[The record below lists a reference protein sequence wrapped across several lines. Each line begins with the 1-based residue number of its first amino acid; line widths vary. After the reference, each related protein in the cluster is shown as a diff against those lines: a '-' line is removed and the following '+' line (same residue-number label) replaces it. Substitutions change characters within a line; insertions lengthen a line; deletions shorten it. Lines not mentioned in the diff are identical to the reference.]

1 MASVRC
7 STASSSSTNSHS
19 AWQVRRGENMRL
31 VLFHACGRETVPYI
45 AARHPQRRRVG
56 YDDGR
61 FPGNSSRNHI
71 AGLGQDAGPDTQRFG
86 FRGVGQRCFLLGSYR
101 CFLCLFVS
109 SPVGRCPAVVAG
121 QGFLQECCGRCGC
134 PRRFFRSDRCVG
146 NFFSFRKAKITKRNE
161 ICERAGQKERWRSNP
176 SFFVCSA
183 EKFPIFAPNWFSPSL
198 PGRGMKR
205 EPGVNP
211 GLSRSCDAP

>member
-19 AWQVRRGENMRL
+19 ACRSGE
-31 VLFHACGRETVPYI
+31 VKICGWSCSTPA
-45 AARHPQRRRVG
+45 AARLSRTSLPATRSVVG
-56 YDDGR
+56 SAMMTAR

-71 AGLGQDAGPDTQRFG
+71 AGLGQDARPRYAALWFPWRGPAR
-86 FRGVGQRCFLLGSYR
+86 FLLGSYR

-109 SPVGRCPAVVAG
+109 SPVRSLSRCCCRSGLFAGVLWPLRMPATVFPVG
-121 QGFLQECCGRCGC
+121 SMRREFLFLSE
-134 PRRFFRSDRCVG
+134 SKD
-146 NFFSFRKAKITKRNE
+146 NETKRNMRE
-161 ICERAGQKERWRSNP
+161 GGPKRKMARNP

-211 GLSRSCDAP
+211 GLFPQL

>member
-1 MASVRC
+1 MM
-7 STASSSSTNSHS
+7 TA
-19 AWQVRRGENMRL
+19 
-31 VLFHACGRETVPYI
+31 
-45 AARHPQRRRVG
+45 
-56 YDDGR
+56 R
-61 FPGNSSRNHI
+61 FPGNSSRNI
-71 AGLGQDAGPDTQRFG
+71 SPDWGRMPAPIRSALVSVAWASAFSTRFISLFFVFVCQFAGRSLSRCCCRSGLFAGVLWPLRM
-86 FRGVGQRCFLLGSYR
+86 
-101 CFLCLFVS
+101 
-109 SPVGRCPAVVAG
+109 PATV
-121 QGFLQECCGRCGC
+121 
-134 PRRFFRSDRCVG
+134 FRSDRCVG

>member
-1 MASVRC
+1 
-7 STASSSSTNSHS
+7 
-19 AWQVRRGENMRL
+19 MRL

-56 YDDGR
+56 YDDGPFSGKQ
-61 FPGNSSRNHI
+61 FPEHI
-71 AGLGQDAGPDTQRFG
+71 AGLGQDARPRYAALWFPWRGPAR
-86 FRGVGQRCFLLGSYR
+86 FLLGSYR
-101 CFLCLFVS
+101 CFLCLFVVRRS
-109 SPVGRCPAVVAG
+109 VVVPLLLPVRAFCRSVV
-121 QGFLQECCGRCGC
+121 GRCGC

-205 EPGVNP
+205 ESGVNP